1 MIKYDSII
9 LVLYRGT
16 PQTTRKSGIWSVR
29 FRCRPEVPPNGY
41 TYVGLKTSTPNLLIT
56 EGLILGEKPHKCQ
69 VCGKAFS
76 QSSNLITHSRK
87 HTGFKPFACD
97 LCGRAFQR
105 KVDLRRHK
113 ETQHTE
119 LRTLA

>member
-1 MIKYDSII
+1 MLWSEDITARDNEMSAAC
-9 LVLYRGT
+9 LVLALR
-16 PQTTRKSGIWSVR
+16 
-29 FRCRPEVPPNGY
+29 
-41 TYVGLKTSTPNLLIT
+41 
-56 EGLILGEKPHKCQ
+56 EKPHKCQ

-119 LRTLA
+119 LRPVT